1 MNNLKVGYA
10 KVVITP
16 PMGIDI
22 SGYFQVRKAE
32 AVLDDLHA
40 IALAVS
46 DGKKTAAIV
55 SLDLLDIPTASANII
70 REYASQATGLDYES
84 IFLVCTHTHTG
95 PDFSHNHKTEIVRDY
110 FGDTKLKIA
119 DCINFALADMK
130 DAKMAY
136 GTSKAERISFVRRFR
151 MKDGSFRTN
160 PGVNNPEI
168 LEPIGEVDERVNVV
182 RFDREGADDI
192 VLINFGTHPDTVGG
206 NLISA
211 DWPGF
216 VNRTFEAAVP
226 GVKSIFLNG
235 AQGDVNHVNVFPRP
249 GESNGMFHDFDDVDR
264 GYPHARHMGNVV
276 AGAALQ
282 VYEKLQYCDV
292 EELKYVEENVKIPAN
307 VPTAEEL
314 ALAVKYN
321 DLHNAGRDEEIPF
334 KGMALTTEVARA
346 ARMVRLKDGPEYF
359 DFPMTAIKLGNV
371 AFVSIPGEPFTTVG
385 LGLKANNAEWGLV
398 VPCALTNGYKGYFPN
413 AEAYAEGGYE
423 SASSNFKPGVAE
435 KIIEEGTRLIKKLI

>member
-16 PMGIDI
+16 PMGIDV

-32 AVLDDLHA
+32 GVLDDLHA

-55 SLDLLDIPTASANII
+55 CLDLLGIPTESANII
-70 REYASQATGLDYES
+70 RKHVSEATGLDYES
-84 IFLVCTHTHTG
+84 ILLVCTHTHTG
-95 PDFSHNHKTEIVRDY
+95 PDFSHNHKTEIARDY
-110 FGDTKLKIA
+110 FNDTKLKIA
-119 DCINFALADMK
+119 DCINFALADMTE
-130 DAKMAY
+130 AKMAY
-136 GTSKAERISFVRRFR
+136 GIGKAERISFVRRFR

-182 RFDREGADDI
+182 RFDREGKDNI

-216 VNRTFEAAVP
+216 VSKTFEAAVP
-226 GVKSIFLNG
+226 GTKSIFLNG

-276 AGAALQ
+276 AGAAIQ
-282 VYEKLQYCDV
+282 VYEKLAYEDV
-292 EELKYVEENVKIPAN
+292 ESIDYKNEIIKIPAN
-307 VPTAEEL
+307 VPSPEEL
-314 ALAVKYN
+314 PLAIKYN
-321 DLHNAGRDEEIPF
+321 ELHKAGRDDEIPF
-334 KGMALTTEVARA
+334 KGMALTTAVADA
-346 ARMVRLKDGPEYF
+346 ARKVRLKDGPDHF
-359 DFPMTAIKLGNV
+359 DFLLSAVRVGNLAFLG
-371 AFVSIPGEPFTTVG
+371 IPGEPFTSIGMGV
-385 LGLKANNAEWGLV
+385 KENCKEYSLV
-398 VPCALTNGYKGYFPN
+398 LPCSNTNGYEGYFPN
-413 AEAYAEGGYE
+413 KDAYDEGGYE
-423 SASSNFKPGVAE
+423 TATSRFKAGVAE
-435 KIIEEGTRLIKKLI
+435 IIIEKGTKFLKSF

>member
-22 SGYFQVRKAE
+22 SGYFQERKAE

-40 IALAVS
+40 IAVAVS

-55 SLDLLDIPTASANII
+55 SLDILDVPTASANII
-70 REYASQATGLDYES
+70 REHVSKATGLDYEA
-84 IFLVCTHTHTG
+84 IFIVCTHTHTG

-110 FGDTKLKIA
+110 FNDTKLKIA
-119 DCINFALADMK
+119 DCVSFALRDMK

-136 GTSKAERISFVRRFR
+136 GVGKAERISFVRRFR

-182 RFDREGADDI
+182 RFDREGADNI

-216 VNRTFEAAVP
+216 VNKTFEAAVP
-226 GVKSIFLNG
+226 GTKSIFLNG

-276 AGAALQ
+276 AGAAIQ
-282 VYEKLQYCDV
+282 VYEKLAYEDV
-292 EELKYVEENVKIPAN
+292 ESIDYKNEIIKIPAN
-307 VPTAEEL
+307 VPTPDEL
-314 ALAVKYN
+314 PLAVKYN
-321 DLHNAGRDEEIPF
+321 DLHNAGRDEEIPY
-334 KGMALTTEVARA
+334 KGMALTTVVAGA
-346 ARMVRLKDGPEYF
+346 ARKVRLKDGPDSF
-359 DFPMTAIKLGNV
+359 DFLLSSVRLGKL
-371 AFVSIPGEPFTTVG
+371 AFLGIPGEPFTSIGMGV
-385 LGLKANNAEWGLV
+385 KENCKEYSLV
-398 VPCALTNGYKGYFPN
+398 LPCSNTNGYEGYFPN
-413 AEAYAEGGYE
+413 KDAYDEGGYE
-423 SASSNFKPGVAE
+423 TETSRFKAGVAE
-435 KIIEEGTRLIKKLI
+435 IIIEEGTKLLKSF